1 MYIYTYTIF
10 SVYKKLETM
19 PQKRM
24 FVKQRRKSFDFI
36 LTQSTYM
43 YMKEETRLAVL
54 GKENFA

>member
-19 PQKRM
+19 PRKRM